1 MQLPLEPPMLQRYSI
16 MPLLI
21 KSFLLIIWG
30 EFGEADS
37 HFREAAEKERG
48 GKGYSN
54 GRVVMT

>member
-48 GKGYSN
+48 GK
-54 GRVVMT
+54 